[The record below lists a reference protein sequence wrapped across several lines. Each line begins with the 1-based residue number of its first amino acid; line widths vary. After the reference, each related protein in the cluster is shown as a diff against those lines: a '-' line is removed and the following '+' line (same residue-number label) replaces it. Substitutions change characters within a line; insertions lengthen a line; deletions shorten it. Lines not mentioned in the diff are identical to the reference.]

1 VQQKLY
7 RAEGVQSFAS
17 RAVGVQS
24 FGQML
29 VELRHKPRQISQPI
43 ATIRQ
48 RSGI

>member
-1 VQQKLY
+1 LALKSAFPESPCYFV
-7 RAEGVQSFAS
+7 
-17 RAVGVQS
+17 
-24 FGQML
+24 FGIEALCQML